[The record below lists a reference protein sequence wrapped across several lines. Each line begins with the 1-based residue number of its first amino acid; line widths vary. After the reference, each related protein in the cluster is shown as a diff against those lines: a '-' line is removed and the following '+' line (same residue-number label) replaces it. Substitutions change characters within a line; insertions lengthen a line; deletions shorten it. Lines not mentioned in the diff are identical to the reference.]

1 MKVVNPMVKIITKL
15 IDREISCPLYILYL
29 TKTYII
35 TMAII
40 KLLRLLINL
49 KINLSGFYKLS
60 CPGRA

>member
-1 MKVVNPMVKIITKL
+1 MKVVNIITKL

-49 KINLSGFYKLS
+49 KINL
-60 CPGRA
+60 